1 VWNRSC
7 FSFPFDVQFNK
18 KLENEKNE
26 LNRIALVRSEEMND
40 LKTYFLSNISHEL
53 RTPLNAIVNLTDSI
67 SSEVENEDIKKK
79 CQVIKYSSHSLL
91 GSINDILDFSKIK
104 KRNSGKKHNLAH

>member
-1 VWNRSC
+1 L

-18 KLENEKNE
+18 KLEKRKNE

-67 SSEVENEDIKKK
+67 SVKSKMNHQKKMPSY
-79 CQVIKYSSHSLL
+79 Q
-91 GSINDILDFSKIK
+91 ILVT
-104 KRNSGKKHNLAH
+104 

>member
-1 VWNRSC
+1 LIWAVFILHNFGLLPNNFLTQNS
-7 FSFPFDVQFNK
+7 S
-18 KLENEKNE
+18 KLGIEVVFLSLSMSNLIRNLKNEKNE

-67 SSEVENEDIKKK
+67 SSEVENEDIKKNAK
-79 CQVIKYSSHSLL
+79 LSNTRHIVY
-91 GSINDILDFSKIK
+91 
-104 KRNSGKKHNLAH
+104 

>member
-1 VWNRSC
+1 MSNLIR
-7 FSFPFDVQFNK
+7 NLK
-18 KLENEKNE
+18 TKNE

-67 SSEVENEDIKKK
+67 SSEVENEVKKMPSY
-79 CQVIKYSSHSLL
+79 Q
-91 GSINDILDFSKIK
+91 ILVT
-104 KRNSGKKHNLAH
+104 

>member
-1 VWNRSC
+1 L

-18 KLENEKNE
+18 KLEKRKNE

-91 GSINDILDFSKIK
+91 GSINDILDFSKIE
-104 KRNSGKKHNLAH
+104 KRNSSWKNTI